1 VDTFVIDGPVRLEG
15 RVPVSGAKNAVLPA
29 MTAALLVE
37 GVSTLQR
44 VPRLRDTSTMAH
56 LLRVLGAR
64 VEHDGNLMRIDTS
77 SYDYWEA
84 PYELVKTMRASVYA
98 LGPLL
103 ARRGK
108 ARVSLPGGCAWGPR
122 PVDLHLMGMERLGA
136 KITLSHGY
144 VHAEAPNGLRG
155 GEIFFEI
162 PSVGATINVM
172 MAAVLAK
179 GRSTLVNAA
188 REPEVA
194 DIAAALNRAGARI
207 EGAGGYAI
215 QIDGVPELRPL
226 EHATMADRI
235 EAGTFLIAGLMTGGD
250 VTVEACDPTHLQA
263 LLEKLQQMGAEVETG
278 PDWVRVRRVNS
289 VRPVDVTTAPFPG
302 FATDLQAQIMAGLA
316 IADGVSLV
324 TETIYPDRFTHVA
337 ELRRLGAQIRLDGN
351 IAVVTGT
358 PHLSGA
364 PVMATDLRASAALI
378 LSAFAAEGRT
388 EISRVYHIDRGYE
401 SIEEK
406 FAALGAPIERRR
418 DRDDSEA

>member
-1 VDTFVIDGPVRLEG
+1 MDTFVIDGPVRLEG
-15 RVPVSGAKNAVLPA
+15 PVVVGGAKNAVLPT
-29 MTAALLVE
+29 MTAALLTE
-37 GVSTLQR
+37 SVSTLER
-44 VPRLRDTSTMAH
+44 VPQLRDTATMAH

-64 VEHDGNLMRIDTS
+64 VEHTGGHMRIDTRA
-77 SYDYWEA
+77 YDYCEA

-103 ARRGK
+103 ARKGE

-136 KITLSHGY
+136 QIDLEYGY
-144 VHAEAPNGLRG
+144 IHAKAPNGLRG
-155 GEIFFEI
+155 NEIFFEI

-179 GRSTLVNAA
+179 GKTTLVNAA
-188 REPEVA
+188 REPEVT

-207 EGAGGYAI
+207 EGAGGYSV
-215 QIDGVPELRPL
+215 QIEGVSELAPL
-226 EHATMADRI
+226 QHTTMPDRI
-235 EAGTFLIAGLMTGGD
+235 EAGTFLIAGMMTGGD
-250 VTVEACDPTHLQA
+250 VRVQDCEPKHLQA
-263 LLEKLQQMGAEVETG
+263 LLEKLQQMGAEVEVG
-278 PDWVRVRRVNS
+278 EDWARVRRHDGLH
-289 VRPVDVTTAPFPG
+289 PVDVITAPFPG
-302 FATDLQAQIMAGLA
+302 FATDLQAQIMAALA
-316 IADGVSLV
+316 TADGVSLI
-324 TETIYPDRFTHVA
+324 TETIYPDRFTHVG

-358 PHLSGA
+358 SRLTGA

-401 SIEEK
+401 RIEEK
-406 FAALGAPIERRR
+406 FAALGAPIERRK
-418 DRDDSEA
+418 DRE